1 MGGCEMLEE
10 QYREL
15 NELRTYLKSKQKQ
28 RLANKLQI
36 RKLQKEITATRSE
49 RMDKLKDKRQFM
61 IMDKELR
68 SLHEI
73 TNQKDWTVKVRELTR
88 EEEDKISSDIQALEE
103 QVEELSDELDTI
115 RIRIEDTRWELTIKT
130 EYYSHSPEQL
140 GDLTTQIKEMI

>member
-1 MGGCEMLEE
+1 MLPE
-10 QYREL
+10 QYTEL

-49 RMDKLKDKRQFM
+49 RMDKLKEKRQFM

-115 RIRIEDTRWELTIKT
+115 RIRIEDTKWELALKL
-130 EYYSHSPEQL
+130 EFYRGSDE
-140 GDLTTQIKEMI
+140 QIKIEGK